1 MGLKAT
7 LSEDGSE
14 LNMAV
19 DGRFD
24 FSLHADFRNAYRDL
38 PKNTTYI
45 IDLGRTTFMDSSAM
59 GMLLLLREYA
69 GDKEADIRLVNCS
82 PEVRKVL
89 AISNLDKMF
98 QMS

>member
-1 MGLKAT
+1 MGIRT
-7 LSEDGSE
+7 NLSEDGKE
-14 LNMAV
+14 LNIV
-19 DGRFD
+19 IDGRFD

-38 PKNTTYI
+38 PQGTSYR

-69 GDKEADIRLVNCS
+69 GDKQADIHLINCS

-98 QMS
+98 QME

>member
-1 MGLKAT
+1 MGLKT
-7 LSEDGSE
+7 KLSEDGHE
-14 LNMAV
+14 LSMAI

-38 PKNTTYI
+38 PRNTRYS
-45 IDLGRTTFMDSSAM
+45 IDLGRSTFMDSSAM

-69 GDKEADIRLVNCS
+69 GDKEADIHLVNCS

-89 AISNLDKMF
+89 SISNLDKMF
-98 QMS
+98 QLD

>member
-1 MGLKAT
+1 MGIRVQM
-7 LSEDGSE
+7 SEDGRQ

-24 FSLHADFRNAYRDL
+24 FSLHADFRDAYRDL
-38 PKNTTYI
+38 PPDTRYV
-45 IDLGRTTFMDSSAM
+45 IDLSQTTFMDSSAM

-69 GDKEADIRLVNCS
+69 GDKDADIRLINCS

-89 AISNLDKMF
+89 SISNLDKMF
-98 QMS
+98 QLD

>member
-1 MGLKAT
+1 MGLRTK
-7 LSEDGSE
+7 LSENGRE
-14 LNMAV
+14 LNMAI

-38 PKNTTYI
+38 PSDTSYT

-89 AISNLDKMF
+89 SISNLDKMF
-98 QMS
+98 QME